1 MTLTNRLQEFRFNLE
16 TMELLQSMGQSVEQI
31 SSEMSLL
38 GFSQQLVTFCQ
49 SSRQL
54 LNSVLL
60 RLNIYTRQNM
70 TEQQTRQGL
79 SMLNNNG
86 VSSLLDY
93 LFESSN
99 DTVEPVKATPVVEK
113 VSSVKTTPKSVTP
126 QPVEQPVLSQSVS
139 QPVEQSV
146 SQSEQPVEQSE
157 QLDSD
162 SEDEEDDAFETFFS
176 KCIVQTEESS
186 DILKTGDAYAAFQE
200 WWESQYEEEVP
211 DKKELKEFLNEKLGK
226 CTKSKWTNVMLA

>member
-99 DTVEPVKATPVVEK
+99 VTVEPVKVSPVVET

-126 QPVEQPVLSQSVS
+126 QSVE

-146 SQSEQPVEQSE
+146 SQSVSQPVEQSE